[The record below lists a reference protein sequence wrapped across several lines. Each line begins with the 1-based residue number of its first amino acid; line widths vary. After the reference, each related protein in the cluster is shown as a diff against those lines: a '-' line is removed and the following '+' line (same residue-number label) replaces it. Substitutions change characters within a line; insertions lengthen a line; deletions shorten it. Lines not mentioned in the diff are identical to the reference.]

1 MTETGMSLGTPHYMS
16 PEQAMGA
23 REITARSDV
32 YALAAVLYEMLTGEP
47 PFTGPTPQAVVPGS
61 VGQRDTLLRGWSI
74 NEISADTTH
83 LEALGSRA
91 FGFGIWLI
99 PLKDPGKA
107 VPVDTFP
114 TAWGPTFSRDG
125 RWIAYTSNEAGHYDV
140 YVVTRDLRG
149 ERQKISMGGGEE
161 PRWSPRGDELVYRW
175 GQQWFAVRVPG
186 RGGGD
191 FGRPRLVL
199 AGRFINVADRSHD
212 VGPDGRHLVI
222 LGPTEET
229 SGHLEVVTNW
239 LDQVRR
245 LAPARRKN

>member
-1 MTETGMSLGTPHYMS
+1 
-16 PEQAMGA
+16 MGA

-47 PFTGPTPQAVVPGS
+47 PYTGPTPQAVVPGS

-140 YVVTRDLRG
+140 YVVSRDLRG

-175 GQQWFAVRVPG
+175 GQQWFAVRVPA

-191 FGRPRLVL
+191 FGRARLVL
-199 AGRFINVADRSHD
+199 TGRFINVADRSHD
-212 VGPDGRHLVI
+212 IGPDGRHLVI
-222 LGPTEET
+222 LGPKEET

-239 LDQVRR
+239 LEQVRR